1 MAERITRSKGT
12 STNNNPD
19 SDVQRAKKRAWDR
32 AAQRKRREKTK
43 TQLDH
48 MEQTIRILKTG
59 DQANKVTELMA
70 EIETLRA
77 ENQRLRNVMASS
89 AKLLQAAQLDLGSRD
104 DGVGGGDG
112 EVGSPNTQDQT
123 VPSTVASQDHGTVMA
138 VEPAACGTPGNEI
151 EGPVIATPHPSLPS
165 DEIFPPLTDSDG
177 LATTTNESL
186 LLGDDF
192 FAAFELAVVRSPSLC
207 DTPGTRVVQDTG
219 SFGAS
224 STVPFLLTAGA
235 VAGPDETY
243 TRSCSGTPDAMSSCA
258 AWQMAT
264 RIFDTIYHVD
274 VFDALAADSVDA
286 GLLLKGIDLG
296 WHVCAK
302 AIERSPTIHILSQ
315 MDKCLWSSLPKS
327 SRAAI
332 AYKSYMLLCYLLN
345 PSPGNL
351 LRMPDWERPTALQ
364 QTTDHPVAI
373 GFFPW
378 PSLRDRLIL
387 NQEYYLNT
395 CNFFVRLVSEFEFRW
410 QHSYEQTF
418 VLDRRTGEYRATPL
432 FVQHVRDLKNWTMKE
447 SFFDSFPEFESAV
460 CLHDRT

>member
-1 MAERITRSKGT
+1 MAEPNVPSKGAPV
-12 STNNNPD
+12 NNHAD
-19 SDVQRAKKRAWDR
+19 CDIQRAKKRAWDR

-48 MEQTIRILKTG
+48 MEQTIRMLTAG

-77 ENQRLRNVMASS
+77 ENQRLRKIMASS
-89 AKLLQAAQLDLGSRD
+89 VKILQAAQLDPESRD
-104 DGVGGGDG
+104 DGGIGGDG
-112 EVGSPNTQDQT
+112 EVGSLETQDQI
-123 VPSTVASQDHGTVMA
+123 VPSTVAGRGHGTAMA
-138 VEPAACGTPGNEI
+138 VESAACGTPGNE
-151 EGPVIATPHPSLPS
+151 GAVVATPDPSLHA
-165 DEIFPPLTDSDG
+165 DETFRPLTDSDEVV
-177 LATTTNESL
+177 TTADWSL

-192 FAAFELAVVRSPSLC
+192 LTAFDLAMVRCPSLR
-207 DTPGTRVVQDTG
+207 DTPGMRLVQDTG
-219 SFGAS
+219 LFGTSLTMPA
-224 STVPFLLTAGA
+224 LLTAGA
-235 VAGPDETY
+235 VAGPSEPH
-243 TRSCSGTPDAMSSCA
+243 TRSRSCTPDAMSSRA
-258 AWQMAT
+258 AWQMAN

-274 VFDALAADSVDA
+274 FFDALAATTVDA
-286 GLLLKGIDLG
+286 GVLLKGIDLG
-296 WHVCAK
+296 WDVCAE

-315 MDKCLWSSLPKS
+315 MDKCLWSALPKS

-332 AYKSYMLLCYLLN
+332 AYKSYMLLCYLLD

-351 LRMPDWERPTALQ
+351 LSMPDWERPTTLQ
-364 QTTDHPVAI
+364 QSTDHPVAI

-395 CNFFVRLVSEFEFRW
+395 CNFFVRLVSEFEFWW

-418 VLDRRTGEYRATPL
+418 VLDQQTGDYRATPL

-447 SFFDSFPEFESAV
+447 RFFDSFPEFRSAV